1 MQVVEIT
8 QKVSKSMPIDL
19 LFLNYIRWIYKT
31 HLILTCLVDSI
42 MEVTL
47 YNLKQLRIDRTIKTL
62 TRHNKN
68 TKKS

>member
-1 MQVVEIT
+1 M
-8 QKVSKSMPIDL
+8 
-19 LFLNYIRWIYKT
+19 
-31 HLILTCLVDSI
+31 LTCLVDSI

-68 TKKS
+68 TKKSGHLQTSVA